1 MATFLQN
8 LTLSPENIRDLRQ
21 LINVDLWRDERLQ
34 DYFRIVPARHGDP
47 VGLIGKGNPI
57 GTAGCGCDPEYA
69 KFAPS
74 NTLKRW
80 ELGCWQA
87 PLKVCWKDME
97 GTIAEYALKNGT
109 PIGDLNGTQVMSEV
123 IEPLLT
129 DLYVD
134 LVWRLAWFGD
144 TDAENVSDG
153 GAIVNTV
160 DTALVDAVDGLW
172 KQIRT
177 INARA
182 GAPQYTDVAGVAGGN
197 DKAHIL
203 VSGIPTKLI
212 EQMMVNANAA
222 TMALPNK
229 VIYMTM
235 AMATALEW
243 DMRNS
248 GCGCMPW
255 EDRVNGVR
263 TTKWNGIE
271 YIALPKWDEYINTFE
286 SGNSPYRAVLTNK
299 DNILIGTPGGELV
312 QDFDMYFDRISRNM
326 FLYGTGK
333 IGAMFLNYEA
343 FQALH

>member
-69 KFAPS
+69 KFAPA

-144 TDAENVSDG
+144 TAAENVSDG
-153 GAIVNTV
+153 GVIANGI
-160 DTALVDAVDGLW
+160 DPSLVTAVDGLW
-172 KQIRT
+172 KQIYGNGMQASRVV
-177 INARA
+177 
-182 GAPQYTDVAGVAGGN
+182 DVADNNSKGDVLQA
-197 DKAHIL
+197 
-203 VSGIPTKLI
+203 GIPTKLI
-212 EQMMVNANAA
+212 EQMMVDANAA
-222 TMALPNK
+222 TMSLPNK

-271 YIALPKWDEYINTFE
+271 YIALPKWDEYIDTFE
-286 SGNSPYRAVLTNK
+286 DSVSPYRAILTNR
-299 DNILIGTPGGELV
+299 DNILIGTPSGEFV
-312 QDFDMYFDRISRNM
+312 QDFDLYFDRISRNM

-333 IGAMFLNYEA
+333 IGAMFVNDEA
-343 FQALH
+343 CQALY

>member
-80 ELGCWQA
+80 NLGCWQA

-144 TDAENVSDG
+144 TGAENVSDG
-153 GAIVNTV
+153 GNIANTL
-160 DTALVDAVDGLW
+160 DPSLVTAVDGLW
-172 KQIRT
+172 TQIFNHVGSNAPAQQTNVNT
-177 INARA
+177 I
-182 GAPQYTDVAGVAGGN
+182 AGGTTKSN
-197 DKAHIL
+197 VIVA
-203 VSGIPTKLI
+203 GIPTKLI
-212 EQMMVNANAA
+212 EQMMVDANAA

-255 EDRVNGVR
+255 EERVNGVR
-263 TTKWNGIE
+263 TTTWNGIE

-286 SGNSPYRAVLTNK
+286 GGSMPYRAILTNR
-299 DNILIGTPGGELV
+299 DNILIGTPSGEFV
-312 QDFDMYFDRISRNM
+312 QDFDLYFDRISRNM

-333 IGAMFLNYEA
+333 IGAMFVNDNA
-343 FQALH
+343 FQALY

>member
-34 DYFRIVPARHGDP
+34 DYFRVVPARHGDP

-80 ELGCWQA
+80 NLGCWQA

-144 TDAENVSDG
+144 TAAENISDG
-153 GAIVNTV
+153 GVIVNTL
-160 DTALVDAVDGLW
+160 DSSLVNAVDGLW
-172 KQIRT
+172 KQIYGSSMQTSRV
-177 INARA
+177 ADV
-182 GAPQYTDVAGVAGGN
+182 TDSNTKGDVLVAGV
-197 DKAHIL
+197 
-203 VSGIPTKLI
+203 PTKLI
-212 EQMMVNANAA
+212 EQMMVDANAA

-271 YIALPKWDEYINTFE
+271 YIALPKWDEYIDTFE
-286 SGNSPYRAVLTNK
+286 GGSMPYRAVLTNR
-299 DNILIGTPGGELV
+299 DNILIGTPSGEFV
-312 QDFDMYFDRISRNM
+312 QDFDLYFDRISRNM

-333 IGAMFLNYEA
+333 IGAMFVNDSA
-343 FQALH
+343 FHALY

>member
-34 DYFRIVPARHGDP
+34 DYFRVVPARHGDP

-57 GTAGCGCDPEYA
+57 GTAGCGCDPTYE

-80 ELGCWQA
+80 ELGCWEA

-134 LVWRLAWFGD
+134 LVWRLAWFGN
-144 TDAENVSDG
+144 TAAENESDG
-153 GAIVNTV
+153 GSIDDSLNP
-160 DTALVDAVDGLW
+160 ALVTAVDGLW
-172 KQIRT
+172 KQVLART
-177 INARA
+177 AQNTAVSDYTANASNTKA
-182 GAPQYTDVAGVAGGN
+182 DVLVA
-197 DKAHIL
+197 
-203 VSGIPTKLI
+203 GIPTKLI
-212 EQMMVNANAA
+212 EQMMVDANAA

-271 YIALPKWDEYINTFE
+271 YIALPKWDEYLNTFE
-286 SGNSPYRAVLTNK
+286 GSGSPYRAILTNR
-299 DNILIGTPGGELV
+299 DNILIGTPSGEFV
-312 QDFDMYFDRISRNM
+312 QDFDLYFDRISRNM

-333 IGAMFLNYEA
+333 IGAMFVNDDA
-343 FQALH
+343 FQALY